1 MSAASGWAGCSAS
14 WRETREGLSYRIQV
28 RDVTEG
34 GPWRLDPFPVQGSRF
49 EAQLLTGGH
58 RYEFRV
64 LADGQPSEIAA
75 VTVQ

>member
-1 MSAASGWAGCSAS
+1 M
-14 WRETREGLSYRIQV
+14 